1 MQRLALPRRQQLREI
16 IGQRRQ
22 PGRHF
27 ALALLRLEQL
37 VRDVERRENRRL
49 VGFHDRPLGEHLL
62 QGLIDVGRDLAR
74 SLGRQWGAPLVPPPA
89 DHHLDRVLLRAH
101 AVPPLTAVSRACS
114 SRKVSRPS
122 RSCTRTRAA
131 STRCFSARFSCS
143 SSARRPRVS
152 GSDRAAAP
160 PALRSA
166 SAFWARVRQP
176 ASSSATPR
184 RIASSWSTTRASALS
199 PSYPKLRLQRLE
211 RLRQRRVHLALTQR
225 PLRVAER
232 AVPRHAAVPGRDP
245 GPAIFVEQ
253 LEPLEQ

>member
-74 SLGRQWGAPLVPPPA
+74 VLGRQVGAHRVLLPA

-114 SRKVSRPS
+114 ASAPRPRTARPGSRKEQCHATRRCPDASRGPRYSSNSSS
-122 RSCTRTRAA
+122 RSSSGPAARRNAA
-131 STRCFSARFSCS
+131 STAAAVTPGGSTSARSRS
-143 SSARRPRVS
+143 TGGVTAS
-152 GSDRAAAP
+152 GVNASGAAGAAAVSLSRTSKPNSAPAHTGASASSGPAQPVTTPLPRCTATQP
-160 PALRSA
+160 PAPPEA
-166 SAFWARVRQP
+166 C
-176 ASSSATPR
+176 AT
-184 RIASSWSTTRASALS
+184 A
-199 PSYPKLRLQRLE
+199 
-211 RLRQRRVHLALTQR
+211 
-225 PLRVAER
+225 
-232 AVPRHAAVPGRDP
+232 
-245 GPAIFVEQ
+245 
-253 LEPLEQ
+253 